1 MSIRRWAG
9 AVTVLVLGVTTG
21 LAAPP
26 AAHAAVGSAVLGSW
40 DYVSVPSGCANALTG
55 TEPGDVTVKADGAW
69 RTVRLRRSGTLS
81 SSAVSGATTVTGR
94 IATDSRGSTKV
105 GIKVSASATAKPRSP
120 SICAVDNYA
129 VDATVSARQA
139 VTPARSWLVVRSSG
153 STRGS
158 SQTGFGS
165 PDVTGG
171 FVALGR
177 SLTKLVPAGTYTLGG
192 GVDASVNVPAN
203 STTARSAAA
212 SATAT
217 VALFP
222 IGTLRARS
230 GDGLGYV
237 KAGHRDCT
245 HNRVKAYFSDAARTS
260 VRSATFSVDGQRRFT
275 LTGSQLQR
283 DAVFVSSVPRASSG
297 AIRVDILLRS
307 GARRTSYATS
317 WPCA

>member
-9 AVTVLVLGVTTG
+9 AGSVLVLGVAMV
-21 LAAPP
+21 LVAPP
-26 AAHAAVGSAVLGSW
+26 AAHAAVGTAVLGSW
-40 DYVSVPSGCANALTG
+40 DYVSVPSGCTTALTG
-55 TEPGDVTVKADGAW
+55 TEPGDVTVKADGVW
-69 RTVRLRRSGTLS
+69 RTVRLKRSGTLS

-94 IATDSRGSTKV
+94 IATDSRGSTRV
-105 GIKVSASATAKPRSP
+105 GIKVAASATAKPRNP
-120 SICAVDNYA
+120 SICAVNNYG

-139 VTPARSWLVVRSSG
+139 VTPTRSWLVVRSSG

-158 SQTGFGS
+158 SETGFGS

-192 GVDASVNVPAN
+192 GVGAAVAVPAN
-203 STTARSAAA
+203 STTTRSAAA
-212 SATAT
+212 RAA
-217 VALFP
+217 APGARFP
-222 IGTLRARS
+222 LGARRARA
-230 GDGLGYV
+230 GDGLGYIT
-237 KAGHRDCT
+237 AGHRDCT
-245 HNRVKAYFSDAARTS
+245 YHRAKAYFSDAARTG
-260 VRSATFSVDGQRRFT
+260 VRSATFSVDGVRRFT

-283 DAVFVSSVPRASSG
+283 DAIFVSSIPPASSG